1 MIPPLIFAP
10 SGSENIAEKVVM
22 LCSRTFSLVT
32 ILFIF
37 LALTSAAGQ
46 GTRSRSLPVTVHGQ
60 VRYAHGGTPAYNV
73 LVRLEKF
80 SGGLEGEVQTDRN
93 GKFQFSGMPP
103 AQYIIKIRY
112 PGFKDEVRQIDLQT
126 TASEYVLFQL
136 VPEQD
141 EAVKKVV
148 GIKLLDANVP
158 IIAQKEFEKAQIA
171 FLGDKKGRID
181 EAVQHLEKAIAI
193 YPRFYEALN
202 TLGAIYISQQ
212 NWIKAEEALILAREI
227 HPNSAETPFLLGEL
241 NLAQTHYAE
250 AEKFLREGL
259 RIDNRSWKGHFML
272 GRLYWRQGEL
282 VKAGKQIALTLQ
294 LNPNLA
300 EAHLLGA
307 NILLRAGNREDAL
320 AEFNEYLRLAPHGEY
335 SAQVRET
342 AQKIKTSLNEKK

>member
-1 MIPPLIFAP
+1 M
-10 SGSENIAEKVVM
+10 
-22 LCSRTFSLVT
+22 TT
-32 ILFIF
+32 
-37 LALTSAAGQ
+37 AAGQ

-60 VRYAHGGTPAYNV
+60 VRYAHGGAPAYNV

-80 SGGLEGEVQTDRN
+80 SGGLEGEAMTDRN

-103 AQYIIKIRY
+103 AQYIIKLRL
-112 PGFKDEVRQIDLQT
+112 PGFKDELRQIDLQT

-136 VPEQD
+136 VPE
-141 EAVKKVV
+141 ENETARKVV

-158 IIAQKEFEKAQIA
+158 LVAQKEFEKAQLA
-171 FLGDKKGRID
+171 FLSDRKDRID

-202 TLGAIYISQQ
+202 ALGAIYISQR
-212 NWIKAEEALILAREI
+212 NWPKAEESLLLARDV
-227 HPNSAETPFLLGEL
+227 HPNSAETAFLLGEL
-241 NLAQTHYAE
+241 NIAQTHDGE

-259 RIDNRSWKGHFML
+259 KIDNRSWKGHFML
-272 GRLYWRQGEL
+272 GRLYWRQGDL

-307 NILLRAGNREDAL
+307 NILLRAGKHEDAL
-320 AEFNEYLRLAPHGEY
+320 SEFNEYLRLAPHGEY

-342 AQKIKTSLNEKK
+342 AQKLKTTLNEKK